1 MAGEIIAFF
10 FEVLFE
16 TCGEAV
22 FSKKVN
28 RKLRWAI
35 FLIILIGGISLFSWI
50 SIMLFAIKIN
60 QWAIVLGIIMVM
72 FTVGFAV
79 SYTKSFLKS
88 VKEEKV
94 I

>member
-10 FEVLFE
+10 FELFFE
-16 TCGEAV
+16 IFGATA
-22 FSKKVN
+22 FSKKAN

-50 SIMLFAIKIN
+50 SIMLFATKIN

-72 FTVGFAV
+72 FTVDFAV